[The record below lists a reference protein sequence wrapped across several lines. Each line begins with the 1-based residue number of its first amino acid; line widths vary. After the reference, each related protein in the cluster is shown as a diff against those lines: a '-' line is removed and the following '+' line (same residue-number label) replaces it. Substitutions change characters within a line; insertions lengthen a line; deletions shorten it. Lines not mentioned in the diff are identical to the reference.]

1 MADRLQSRQF
11 VMPSSPRVGV
21 ACPRSGERTAIADW
35 LRAAGFEPVILVD
48 ACFVASELTGQPP
61 VLIVADASL
70 LTPHFI
76 QAMRKGDPNRP
87 ILAIGDEGDP
97 GEELLVRKAV
107 GFHVRPLTEPALLLA
122 VSLAQAESRSLRR
135 SERRSV
141 PRLAT
146 TIEGATAVLLDV
158 SNEGLRLEVDAK
170 GGAKLSPQFVVHV
183 PLLRMAVPV
192 QRVWVKSAAQGAV
205 RKVQCGATL
214 LATDERTLRAW
225 QRLADPAAGRIVAP
239 RPAAAKVG
247 ANGVFDRMSSM
258 ISNAPIVG
266 SLGLPW
272 RGRS

>member
-1 MADRLQSRQF
+1 MS
-11 VMPSSPRVGV
+11 SSPRVGV
-21 ACPRSGERTAIADW
+21 ACPRSVERAAIADW

-61 VLIVADASL
+61 VLIVSDASL

-87 ILAIGDEGDP
+87 IVALGDEGDP
-97 GEELLVRKAV
+97 NEQLLARK
-107 GFHVRPLTEPALLLA
+107 GIEFHVRPLGEAALLLA

-135 SERRSV
+135 SERKMV

-146 TIEGATAVLLDV
+146 TIEGAPAVLLDV
-158 SNEGLRLEVDAK
+158 STQGLRLAVAAK
-170 GGAKLSPQFVVHV
+170 GGVKLSPQFVVPV
-183 PLLRMAVPV
+183 ALLKMGVPV
-192 QRVWVKSAAQGAV
+192 QRVWVKSAAAGPV
-205 RKVQCGATL
+205 RKVQCGASL

-247 ANGVFDRMSSM
+247 ADGIFDRMSSM
-258 ISNAPIVG
+258 LSNAPIVG